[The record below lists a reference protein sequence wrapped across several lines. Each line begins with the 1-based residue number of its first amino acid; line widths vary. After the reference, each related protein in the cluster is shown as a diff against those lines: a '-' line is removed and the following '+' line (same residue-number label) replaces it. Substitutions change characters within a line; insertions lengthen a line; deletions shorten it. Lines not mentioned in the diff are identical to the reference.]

1 MRQVASA
8 ARPLLGLVVTAVSQ
22 FSLDASPGGSRLP
35 NASKHW
41 YPQEGGAEVNRSQ
54 SSQTKHPTDPS
65 TLKGPAIAEVPKDLL
80 AGCRLARCRSP
91 NLPAGRYSWP
101 G

>member
-1 MRQVASA
+1 MRQAVST
-8 ARPLLGLVVTAVSQ
+8 ARPIPGFVVGTVFQ
-22 FSLDASPGGSRLP
+22 FSPAVSPGGSHLP

-41 YPQEGGAEVNRSQ
+41 YPQEGGPEVNRSQ

-80 AGCRLARCRSP
+80 AGCRLARSRSP